1 MDFSHINFL
10 AVVVAGVAAWALGA
24 LWYSPVLF
32 AKVWQ
37 REIGHSDEDLKNAN
51 FVLIFGTSAVMM
63 MVMAL
68 GMAILMY
75 GHGMGELMNW
85 KNGLVMGLMA
95 GVLFVAPSIAINYLY
110 QRKSLT
116 LFAIDSVYQ
125 ILFMGII
132 GLILGAWH

>member
-10 AVVVAGVAAWALGA
+10 AVIVAGVAAWALGA

-32 AKVWQ
+32 SKIWQ

-51 FVLIFGTSAVMM
+51 MLLIFGTSAVMM
-63 MVMAL
+63 IVMAL

-75 GHGMGELMNW
+75 GHGMGSMMNAT
-85 KNGLVMGLMA
+85 NGLLFGLGT
-95 GVLFVAPSIAINYLY
+95 GVFFVAPSIAINYLY

-125 ILFMGII
+125 VLFMGVI
-132 GLILGAWH
+132 GLILGVWH

>member
-24 LWYSPVLF
+24 MWYSPILF
-32 AKVWQ
+32 SKVWQ

-75 GHGMGELMNW
+75 GHGMGEMVNW
-85 KNGLVMGLMA
+85 KNGAVMGLVA
-95 GVLFVAPSIAINYLY
+95 GALFVAPSIAINYLY
-110 QRKSLT
+110 QRRSLT
-116 LFAIDSVYQ
+116 LFAIDAAYQ